1 MSNSSNRSSAQM
13 SMKSELKKLESPL
26 KKPLRAPMPK
36 LELDADHTNDDVD
49 KVNVRDFIKM
59 SRR

>member
-1 MSNSSNRSSAQM
+1 M

-59 SRR
+59 SRRW